1 MYGASGPPDPYASA
15 PVAETVIVHPNRDK
29 AASKATK
36 AAVILLLLVSAGL
49 VLVVTVGGWG
59 QLQGAQMVS
68 IAYILIYVTIAYFVA
83 RWNRGTLPVASGLA
97 ILLLVVAAIAGPQ
110 WFDRDNSGYADSNLP
125 AGMLGLLTL
134 LIVPVQALL
143 ILFAMRGFSQQWNV
157 EVEVTQDEYDR
168 RGPGGF
174 EAQPQT

>member
-1 MYGASGPPDPYASA
+1 M
-15 PVAETVIVHPNRDK
+15 AETVIVHPNRHK
-29 AASKATK
+29 AAAKATK
-36 AAVILLLLVSAGL
+36 AAVILLLLVSAAL
-49 VLVVTVGGWG
+49 VLIVTIGGWA

-68 IAYILIYVTIAYFVA
+68 IAYILIYLTIAYFVM

-97 ILLLVVAAIAGPQ
+97 VLLLVVAAIAGPA
-110 WFDRDNSGYADSNLP
+110 WFDRDNSGYEDSTLP

-134 LIVPVQALL
+134 LIVPIQFLL

-157 EVEVTQDEYDR
+157 EVEVSRDEYER

-174 EAQPQT
+174 EPQPQT

>member
-1 MYGASGPPDPYASA
+1 MAD
-15 PVAETVIVHPNRDK
+15 TVIVHPNRGK

-36 AAVILLLLVSAGL
+36 ASVILLLLVSA
-49 VLVVTVGGWG
+49 VLVAIVTIGGWS

-68 IAYILIYVTIAYFVA
+68 VAYVIIYLTIAYFVA

-97 ILLLVVAAIAGPQ
+97 VLLLVVAAIAGPA
-110 WFDRDNSGYADSNLP
+110 WFDRDASGYEDSTLP

-134 LIVPVQALL
+134 AIVPVQFFL
-143 ILFAMRGFSQQWNV
+143 ILFAMRGFTQQWNV
-157 EVEVTQDEYDR
+157 EVEVSRDEYER

>member
-1 MYGASGPPDPYASA
+1 M
-15 PVAETVIVHPNRDK
+15 AETVLVHPNRDK

-49 VLVVTVGGWG
+49 VLLVTIGGWG

-68 IAYILIYVTIAYFVA
+68 VLYIVIYLVIAYFVA
-83 RWNRGTLPVASGLA
+83 RWNRGTLPVVSVLA
-97 ILLLVVAAIAGPQ
+97 ILLLVVAAIAGPP
-110 WFDRDNSGYADSNLP
+110 WFDRDAADYQDSNLP

-143 ILFAMRGFSQQWNV
+143 IIFAMRGFTQKWNV
-157 EVEVTQDEYDR
+157 EVEVAQDEYDR

-174 EAQPQT
+174 EAQTQT

>member
-1 MYGASGPPDPYASA
+1 M
-15 PVAETVIVHPNRDK
+15 AETVLVHPNRDK

-49 VLVVTVGGWG
+49 VLLVTVGGWG

-68 IAYILIYVTIAYFVA
+68 VLYIVIYLVIAYFVA
-83 RWNRGTLPVASGLA
+83 RWNRGTLPVVSVLA
-97 ILLLVVAAIAGPQ
+97 ILLLVVAAIAGPP
-110 WFDRDNSGYADSNLP
+110 WFDRDATDYQDSNLP

-143 ILFAMRGFSQQWNV
+143 IIFAMRGFTQKWNV

>member
-1 MYGASGPPDPYASA
+1 
-15 PVAETVIVHPNRDK
+15 VAETVLVHPNRDK

-36 AAVILLLLVSAGL
+36 AAVILLLLVSAAL
-49 VLVVTVGGWG
+49 VAIVTIGGWG

-68 IAYILIYVTIAYFVA
+68 VLYIIVYLVIAYFVA
-83 RWNRGTLPVASGLA
+83 RWNRGTLPVASVLA
-97 ILLLVVAAIAGPQ
+97 ILLLVVAAVAGPP
-110 WFDRDNSGYADSNLP
+110 WFDRDSSGYADSNIP
-125 AGMLGLLTL
+125 AGLIGLLTL

-143 ILFAMRGFSQQWNV
+143 IIFAMRGFSQQRNV

>member
-1 MYGASGPPDPYASA
+1 MAD
-15 PVAETVIVHPNRDK
+15 TVLVHPNRDK

-36 AAVILLLLVSAGL
+36 AMVILLLLVSAGL

-68 IAYILIYVTIAYFVA
+68 IAYILIYVTIAYFVG
-83 RWNRGTLPVASGLA
+83 RWNRGTLPVAAGLA
-97 ILLLVVAAIAGPQ
+97 VLLLVVAAIAGPA
-110 WFDRDNSGYADSNLP
+110 WFDREGDGYEESTLP
-125 AGMLGLLTL
+125 AAVLGSLTIV
-134 LIVPVQALL
+134 IVPVQFLL
-143 ILFAMRGFSQQWNV
+143 IVFAMQGFNQKWNV
-157 EVEVTQDEYDR
+157 EVEVTQDEYER

>member
-1 MYGASGPPDPYASA
+1 M
-15 PVAETVIVHPNRDK
+15 AETVIHHPNRDK

-36 AAVILLLLVSAGL
+36 SAIILLLVVSAAL
-49 VLVVTVGGWG
+49 VAIVTIGGWG

-68 IAYILIYVTIAYFVA
+68 VAYIIIYLTIAFFVA

-97 ILLLVVAAIAGPQ
+97 VLLLVVAAIAAPA
-110 WFDRDNSGYADSNLP
+110 WLERDSSGYEDSALP
-125 AGMLGLLTL
+125 ASMLGLLTF
-134 LIVPVQALL
+134 LIVPVQFLL

-157 EVEVTQDEYDR
+157 EIEVSQDEYER

-174 EAQPQT
+174 EPQPQT